1 MEDLI
6 AMLIV
11 LNATFVSQS
20 SGDSL
25 DSSRRFS
32 YYSDRTVQRRVNLK
46 MNLRLM
52 TASPVHL
59 HSSIALVHTANPKWF
74 ICPHRLLC
82 KCQSIIYL
90 EAHDRIR
97 MSSMVRVM

>member
-1 MEDLI
+1 MQPLSLNQVMIHWIAPGGFLI
-6 AMLIV
+6 TVTGL
-11 LNATFVSQS
+11 
-20 SGDSL
+20 
-25 DSSRRFS
+25 
-32 YYSDRTVQRRVNLK
+32 YSPPRVNLK

-59 HSSIALVHTANPKWF
+59 HSSIALAHTANPKWF

-90 EAHDRIR
+90 EAHDRI
-97 MSSMVRVM
+97 

>member
-1 MEDLI
+1 MEDI
-6 AMLIV
+6 REMLIV
-11 LNATFVSQS
+11 PNATFVSQS
-20 SGDSL
+20 SDDSL

-32 YYSDRTVQRRVNLK
+32 HYCDRTVQPPRVNLK

-59 HSSIALVHTANPKWF
+59 HSSIALAHTANPKWF

-90 EAHDRIR
+90 EAHDRI
-97 MSSMVRVM
+97 